1 MKEVSGIV
9 RRVDGRDLYRH
20 SGGRALRI
28 CPTTRERS
36 RRAGRAP
43 SLALLAELCD
53 AAADG
58 LLLHAGARP
67 AAALPP
73 RCRSR
78 SRIIARAARQGRQGL
93 REYRLWLVRR
103 RLLPRRLSNRQP
115 RPGEHHACLFAGK
128 GLPRK
133 GRQGWLVRLCHRPGR
148 AGHNPGDDLTKYPIA
163 WDYIFQGTHTTT
175 GGYVDTLKFNI
186 GRVEA
191 GKKTIMRIFSVSNVH
206 GALGDNGQN
215 YKNIAYIL
223 EGRGARIVHGCGAK
237 AE

>member
-1 MKEVSGIV
+1 MPA
-9 RRVDGRDLYRH
+9 
-20 SGGRALRI
+20 RALLLL
-28 CPTTRERS
+28 S
-36 RRAGRAP
+36 ALL
-43 SLALLAELCD
+43 SLALANNSTCGKAKGVKDCENIDFGSCGGACCLVDYPIGSRGPVNTTHVYLQVKDYLVKGGKDGSYAYVTGPD
-53 AAADG
+53 A
-58 LLLHAGARP
+58 
-67 AAALPP
+67 
-73 RCRSR
+73 
-78 SRIIARAARQGRQGL
+78 
-93 REYRLWLVRR
+93 
-103 RLLPRRLSNRQP
+103 
-115 RPGEHHACLFAGK
+115 
-128 GLPRK
+128 
-133 GRQGWLVRLCHRPGR
+133 